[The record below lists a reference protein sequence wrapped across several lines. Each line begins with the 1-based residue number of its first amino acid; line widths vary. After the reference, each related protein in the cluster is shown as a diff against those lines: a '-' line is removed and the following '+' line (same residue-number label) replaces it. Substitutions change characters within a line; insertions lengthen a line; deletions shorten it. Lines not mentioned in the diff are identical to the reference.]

1 MPTSP
6 LCANTVYELF
16 QASANAYG
24 EQTALTYLGN
34 LEPLQEQHVSYDE
47 LLANIN
53 RSARLILDLAGTR
66 RPVVSM
72 LLPNIPQS
80 QYLLWAAASVGVAN
94 PINPLLSEEA
104 LYNLMLK
111 AKTELIFVPGPMPG
125 SDLWHKALSVA
136 QRLPHR
142 PKCVAVL
149 APGGGYTFDTLLPGY
164 SAAELEPA
172 LQPRADDI
180 AAYFHTGGT
189 TGLPKIAC
197 HTHANQVAAAHAYV
211 RCMQASSTDVA
222 LNGLPLFHVAGAL
235 VNSLG
240 GMASGLRM
248 LLPTLSGFRNPEV
261 IQRHWQLV
269 EHYGITISGG
279 IPTSVAAM
287 LDTPLGGHD
296 ISSLRF
302 MISGGAPVPAALCDQ
317 LREATGLNL
326 YQAYGMT
333 EAAGVITL
341 PNLQC
346 PSIPGSAGHVSGAM
360 QVRIASNGEICV
372 RGPTV
377 FPGYLGQ
384 TESPLDH
391 GWLRTGDLGRLD
403 DQGNLFI
410 TGRAKD
416 LIIRSGHNI
425 DPALIENC
433 LESHPQVSL
442 AAAVGMP
449 DEYAGELPVVFVQLR
464 QGCLASVDELRQYA
478 FDNIAERPAC
488 PKQIFLV
495 DTLPVTAV
503 GKIVKHRLR
512 ELAAAYVYN
521 ERARQQCGDELAV
534 EVNQHGDGSLVLN
547 LDSVPL
553 EHQDWCAEQA
563 ERLGMRV
570 SVAA

>member
-1 MPTSP
+1 
-6 LCANTVYELF
+6 
-16 QASANAYG
+16 
-24 EQTALTYLGN
+24 
-34 LEPLQEQHVSYDE
+34 
-47 LLANIN
+47 
-53 RSARLILDLAGTR
+53 
-66 RPVVSM
+66 
-72 LLPNIPQS
+72 
-80 QYLLWAAASVGVAN
+80 
-94 PINPLLSEEA
+94 
-104 LYNLMLK
+104 
-111 AKTELIFVPGPMPG
+111 
-125 SDLWHKALSVA
+125 
-136 QRLPHR
+136 
-142 PKCVAVL
+142 
-149 APGGGYTFDTLLPGY
+149 
-164 SAAELEPA
+164 
-172 LQPRADDI
+172 
-180 AAYFHTGGT
+180 
-189 TGLPKIAC
+189 
-197 HTHANQVAAAHAYV
+197 
-211 RCMQASSTDVA
+211 
-222 LNGLPLFHVAGAL
+222 
-235 VNSLG
+235 
-240 GMASGLRM
+240 
-248 LLPTLSGFRNPEV
+248 
-261 IQRHWQLV
+261 LV

-287 LDTPLGGHD
+287 LDVPVGSHD

-302 MISGGAPVPAALCDQ
+302 MISGGAPVPAALCEQ
-317 LREATGLNL
+317 LRESTGLNL

-360 QVRIASNGEICV
+360 QVRIDSSGEICV
-372 RGPTV
+372 QGPTV

-384 TESPLDH
+384 SESPLDD

-464 QGCLASVDELRQYA
+464 QGGVASVDELRQYA

-495 DTLPVTAV
+495 DKLPVTAV
-503 GKIVKHRLR
+503 GKIIKHRLR
-512 ELAAAYVYN
+512 ELAAAYLYN
-521 ERARQQCGDELAV
+521 ERARQQCGDELEV
-534 EVNQHGDGSLVLN
+534 EVNQLADGSLMVD
-547 LDSVPL
+547 LDSVPV
-553 EHQDWCAEQA
+553 EHHGWCAEQA
-563 ERLGMRV
+563 QRLGMGV